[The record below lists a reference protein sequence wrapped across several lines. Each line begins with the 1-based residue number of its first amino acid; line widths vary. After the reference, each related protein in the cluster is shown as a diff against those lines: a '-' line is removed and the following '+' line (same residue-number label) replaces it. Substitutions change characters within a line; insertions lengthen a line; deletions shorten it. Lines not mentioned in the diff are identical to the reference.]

1 MKKERLLKE
10 QQRNR
15 LLETAGI
22 NLVQGANLLSIDI
35 QPEYHNAFSFVL
47 SDYIRFLNKSYE
59 SMNSL
64 TFLYNGA
71 DTIGM
76 LDENGYKMWW
86 LENGLKEDVL
96 DSARFYDKGY
106 AFFRSCMDSGHDEEE
121 IVNLV
126 KYMINHGI
134 NDSRDIDAEMWNGFM
149 AEYGYDAS
157 DVRDFL
163 EPAEDCI
170 NIPDL
175 MDYLQRY
182 YGGKIVIC
190 GGGINEC
197 FKEVEIA
204 LTALGKNYNVLT
216 EFTY

>member
-1 MKKERLLKE
+1 MKKERLIRE

-22 NLVQGANLLSIDI
+22 NLVQGANLISIDI
-35 QPEYHNAFSFVL
+35 QPEYQNYLSFSL
-47 SDYIRFLNKSYE
+47 DGYIDFLNKNYDN
-59 SMNSL
+59 MNSL
-64 TFLYNGA
+64 TFLYNGN
-71 DTIGM
+71 DTLGM
-76 LDENGYKMWW
+76 STEAEYKVWL
-86 LENGLKEDVL
+86 LENGLDDSVV

-134 NDSRDIDAEMWNGFM
+134 NDSRDIDEEMWNGFM
-149 AEYGYDAS
+149 SEYGYDAS

-163 EPAEDCI
+163 EPAQDCI

-175 MDYLQRY
+175 MDFLQRY
-182 YGGKIVIC
+182 GGKLVIC

>member
-1 MKKERLLKE
+1 MKKERLIRE

-22 NLVQGANLLSIDI
+22 NLVQGANLISIDI
-35 QPEYHNAFSFVL
+35 QPEYQNYLSFSL
-47 SDYIRFLNKSYE
+47 DGYIDFLNKNYDN
-59 SMNSL
+59 MNSL
-64 TFLYNGA
+64 TFLYNGN
-71 DTIGM
+71 DTLGM
-76 LDENGYKMWW
+76 STEAEYKVWL
-86 LENGLKEDVL
+86 LENGLDDSVV

-134 NDSRDIDAEMWNGFM
+134 NDSRDIDEEMWNGFM
-149 AEYGYDAS
+149 SEYGYDVS

-163 EPAEDCI
+163 EPAQDCI

-175 MDYLQRY
+175 MDFLQRY
-182 YGGKIVIC
+182 GGKLVIC

>member
-10 QQRNR
+10 QQRNK
-15 LLETAGI
+15 LLEDSGI
-22 NLVQGANLLSIDI
+22 SLVQNANFMSIDI
-35 QPEYHNAFSFVL
+35 QPEYQSGFGFDL
-47 SDYIRFLNKSYE
+47 REYLRFLNKNIDK
-59 SMNSL
+59 MNSL
-64 TFLYNGA
+64 TFFYNGA

-76 LDENGYKMWW
+76 ISEQEYQFW
-86 LENGLKEDVL
+86 LYENGLKERTMESV
-96 DSARFYDKGY
+96 RFYDKGY

-126 KYMINHGI
+126 KYMVQNNI
-134 NDSRDIDAEMWNGFM
+134 NDSRDIDEEMWNGFM
-149 AEYGYDAS
+149 AAYGYDSS

-163 EPAEDCI
+163 EPAQDCI

-175 MDYLQRY
+175 MDFLKN
-182 YGGKIVIC
+182 YGGKLVLC

-216 EFTY
+216 KYTY